1 MKDTPAPAAIAWLIA
16 QGREKLSQPDSDVHA
31 WRAQGLEAWQ
41 VELLRQQQALR
52 RRSRCRFPR
61 PERWLWTDVSLSQA
75 SDHWSAT
82 YKAGLFPSG
91 ELVVDAC
98 CGAGSDLVA
107 LAARGEVLGVDAD
120 AGLAALAQDNA
131 GAHGYPT
138 EVRNEHLPAALPSAA
153 RWLSIDPD
161 RRPTGQRTLDARAFS
176 PSLDQ
181 VLDMALKCAGA
192 VIKLAPSTRVD
203 DDLET
208 RIDESCER
216 VWLGNQ
222 GECRQL
228 LLLTGELR
236 QRPLLGDRL
245 GSDSLR
251 SAVLCEP
258 VPQRDGDSATAV
270 SQPTIE
276 IYRSATAPQQHAAP
290 AALGL
295 FVFDLHPTLHAADL
309 QIGWGSEQGLSPIGS
324 PHGYFTGD
332 SPLSS
337 PWLQGFEVL
346 DVLPWDDRRIRKW
359 LRRAGA
365 GQVEVK
371 SRGFYPLRMQFDANA
386 YQRRYS
392 VAGGTPVTLL
402 VTRIGERL
410 RGIAA
415 QRINT
420 LCKDMPD
427 YA

>member
-1 MKDTPAPAAIAWLIA
+1 MKDAPVPAGIAWSGIEWLIE
-16 QGREKLSQPDSDVHA
+16 QGREKLSQPNSDVQH
-31 WRAQGLEAWQ
+31 WRAQRLEAWQ
-41 VELLRQQQALR
+41 VELLRQQQTLR
-52 RRSRCRFPR
+52 RRSRSRFPQ

-82 YKAGLFPSG
+82 YKAGLFPAG

-107 LAARGEVLGVDAD
+107 IAARGDVLGVDAE

-131 GAHGYPT
+131 RAHGYQA
-138 EVRNEHLPAALPSAA
+138 EVRAEYLPAALPSAA

-161 RRPTGQRTLDARAFS
+161 RRPAGQRTIDASAFS

-181 VLDMALKCAGA
+181 VLDMAHKCAGA

-203 DDLET
+203 ADLET
-208 RIDESCER
+208 RIDENCER

-236 QRPLLGDRL
+236 QRPLLIDRI

-258 VPQRDGDSATAV
+258 PHQCNADSATAV
-270 SQPTIE
+270 YQPTIE
-276 IYRSATAPQQHAAP
+276 IYRPAAAP
-290 AALGL
+290 LRQVAPAMLGS
-295 FVFDLHPTLHAADL
+295 FAFDLHPTLHAADL
-309 QIGWGSEQGLSPIGS
+309 QIGWGIEHGLAPIGS
-324 PHGYFTGD
+324 SHGYFTGD
-332 SPLSS
+332 SPVSS
-337 PWLQGFEVL
+337 SWLQTFEVL
-346 DVLPWDDRRIRKW
+346 DVLPWDDRKIRKW
-359 LRRAGA
+359 LRSVGA
-365 GQVEVK
+365 GLVEVK
-371 SRGFYPLRMQFDANA
+371 SRGLYPLRMQFDANA

-392 VAGGTPVTLL
+392 VAGGMPVTLL

-415 QRINT
+415 RRIST
-420 LCKDMPD
+420 Q
-427 YA
+427 A